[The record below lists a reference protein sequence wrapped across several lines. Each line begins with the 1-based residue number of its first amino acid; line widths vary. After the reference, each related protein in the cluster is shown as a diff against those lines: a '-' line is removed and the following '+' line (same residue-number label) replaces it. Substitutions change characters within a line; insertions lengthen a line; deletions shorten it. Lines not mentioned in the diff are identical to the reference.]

1 MATKDDKTVVLYARR
16 VSKTNHVWLTK
27 QAKKAGVSLTQY
39 VNNLV
44 DLQRKQARQTK

>member
-1 MATKDDKTVVLYARR
+1 MAAKDDKTVVLYARR
-16 VSKTNHVWLTK
+16 VSKLNHTWLTK

-44 DLQRKQARQTK
+44 DLERKRVRQTK